1 MPRIGLD
8 NPAFAGRLRTNSR
21 RSTYERRPVVS
32 RGRMLG
38 DVRPTRAAA
47 PTNSVK
53 KQPASSTASILFRRT
68 SPKATPL
75 RQSKSKVLKRQLV
88 AKQKLRF
95 RRRRRSVRSALMP
108 ALATILFIFGVSVG
122 FMQLHTNEKV
132 KAQVQTLAENTSADN
147 GSGADNGVVSES
159 KPDGDVSSHK
169 VSPDAPRAITIK
181 KLGVNARVIR
191 LGLTASNALKAP
203 NNIYDV
209 GWYEGS
215 AHPGERGAMIF
226 DGHVHGPS
234 QPGVFVGLKKLAAG
248 DEISVERGDG
258 KVFNYRVVKSQSY
271 DKESADAMSAVFSSA
286 EPGKPGL
293 NLITCDGDYD
303 EAGHYNKRLVV
314 FAVQE

>member
-38 DVRPTRAAA
+38 DVRPTGASA
-47 PTNSVK
+47 TTKSIK
-53 KQPASSTASILFRRT
+53 KQSGPLAASILFRRST
-68 SPKATPL
+68 PKATPI

-95 RRRRRSVRSALMP
+95 RRRRRSVRTMVMP
-108 ALATILFIFGVSVG
+108 ALATILFVFGVGVG

-132 KAQVQTLAENTSADN
+132 KAQVQTLAENTSAD
-147 GSGADNGVVSES
+147 GDSGADNGVVSES
-159 KPDGDVSSHK
+159 KPSGDVSSHK

-181 KLGVNARVIR
+181 KLGVNARVVG
-191 LGLTASNALKAP
+191 LGLTANNALKAP

-215 AHPGERGAMIF
+215 VHPGERGAMIF
-226 DGHVHGPS
+226 DGHVHGPTT
-234 QPGVFVGLKKLAAG
+234 PGVFVGLKKLTAG
-248 DEISVERGDG
+248 DMISVERGDG
-258 KVFNYRVVKSQSY
+258 KVFNYRVVKAQSY
-271 DKESADAMSAVFSSA
+271 DKDSTDAMSAVFSSA

-293 NLITCDGDYD
+293 NMITCDGAYD